1 MAYISSNDNRLYAA
15 VEATYGT
22 AATITAGN
30 LFPAVSLKATYKLQ
44 KPQRKDKTG
53 TRTYLGEVSGLRSST
68 AFEAHSYVCS
78 WGNLAQPPPHG
89 PLVQA
94 ALGAAPL
101 TWAAGHT
108 VASAS
113 GTTVT
118 FSAAHGLTAG
128 QAICCGNEIRF
139 AATIVSTTAVH
150 LNAPFTTTPAAGT
163 ACTATMTYAP
173 SEELPSATIFDYW
186 SPVTAVQRL
195 MCGAAVDKMTISVNG
210 DFHELAFTG
219 SAADLVDSG
228 SFQSGQAGLS
238 SFPAEPAIST
248 IDYVLVPG
256 NLGEAWLGVTP
267 WQAFTVTSAQ
277 ISLNN
282 DLQLRDQ
289 EFGFELARG
298 ISPGMRT
305 VTGTVGLF
313 AQDDQDT
320 ISLYQAAR
328 ERTPT
333 SLMLQLGQQ
342 QGQLMGIYMSA
353 VVPEVPTYDDS
364 QRRLQWN
371 FQNSRAQGTLDNEI
385 YIAFA

>member
-1 MAYISSNDNRLYAA
+1 M
-15 VEATYGT
+15 
-22 AATITAGN
+22 ITAGN

-68 AFEAHSYVCS
+68 AFEVHSYVCS
-78 WGNLAQPPPHG
+78 WGNISQPPPHG

-108 VASAS
+108 VSSAS

-118 FSAAHGLTAG
+118 FAAAHGLTAG

-139 AATIVSTTAVH
+139 AAAIVTATAVQ
-150 LNAPFTTTPAAGT
+150 LNAPFTTTPATGM
-163 ACTATMTYAP
+163 ACTATMTYGPA
-173 SEELPSATIFDYW
+173 EELPSATVFDYW

-195 MCGAAVDKMTISVNG
+195 MCGAAVDKMTINVNG

-238 SFPAEPAIST
+238 SFPAEPAISML
-248 IDYVLVPG
+248 DYVLVPG

-277 ISLNN
+277 ISLDN

-305 VTGTVGLF
+305 VTGTIGLF
-313 AQDDQDT
+313 SQDDQDT

-328 ERTPT
+328 ARTPT
-333 SLMLQLGQQ
+333 SMMLQLGQQ